1 VRILVLNFEYPPVG
15 GGGGRVSA
23 FLAQAL
29 ERRGHQLLILT
40 TGIRGTR
47 GREVETGVE
56 VVRLRT
62 GRRSASRASFL
73 SMLSY
78 VVAAGVKGML
88 LVRTWK
94 PDVLHAHFA
103 VPTGAAA
110 WLVSRLTGIR
120 YVLTVHLGDVPGGVP
135 EKTSS
140 WFRWVGRLTP
150 PIWRRA
156 AAVVAVSEHTRDLAR
171 RRYDVPIRVV
181 PNGVPLDGRPR
192 QAAPVASPPVIA
204 FVGRFQRQKDPLFAV
219 ELLAEIGDAP
229 WQAVLVGDGPLRPAV
244 EERIR
249 QAGLSGRVRLTGWLE
264 PEAADRELA
273 AADIL
278 LMPSH
283 AEGLPVV
290 GVQALVHGVAIV
302 GSRVGGLSELIVDG
316 VNGYGLTPGDRHGF
330 VRAMRSCLENR
341 TLLAGLKAGSYS
353 MASAFDV
360 AKVAETYEAILA
372 GAVRK

>member
-23 FLAQAL
+23 FLARAL
-29 ERRGHQLLILT
+29 QQRGHQLLILT

-47 GREVETGVE
+47 RREIDDGVE
-56 VVRLRT
+56 IVRVRT
-62 GRRSASRASFL
+62 GRRSASQASFL
-73 SMLSY
+73 SMMSY
-78 VVAAGVKGML
+78 VAAASVRGTL

-110 WLVSRLTGIR
+110 WLVSRLTGVR

-140 WFRWVGRLTP
+140 YFRWVGRLTP
-150 PIWRRA
+150 PIWSRA
-156 AAVVAVSEHTRDLAR
+156 AAVVAVSEYTRELAR

-181 PNGVPLDGRPR
+181 PNGAPLAGRPR
-192 QAAPVASPPVIA
+192 QAAPVGSPPVIA
-204 FVGRFQRQKDPLFAV
+204 FVGRFQPQKDPLLAV
-219 ELLAEIGDAP
+219 EALAKIADVP
-229 WQAVLVGDGPLRPAV
+229 WHAVLVGDGPLRAAV
-244 EERIR
+244 EQRLRE
-249 QAGLSGRVRLTGWLE
+249 AGLSGRVRLTGWLA

-273 AADIL
+273 KADLL
-278 LMPSH
+278 LMPSN

-316 VNGYGLTPGDRHGF
+316 VNGFGLTPGDRDGF
-330 VRAMRSCLENR
+330 ATALRRCLQDRN
-341 TLLAGLKAGSYS
+341 LLAGLKTASHA

-360 AKVAETYEAILA
+360 AQVAESYEAILA
-372 GAVRK
+372 GAVGK

>member
-29 ERRGHQLLILT
+29 QRRGHRLLVLT
-40 TGIRGTR
+40 TGMPGTR
-47 GREVETGVE
+47 GREVEAGVE

-62 GRRSASRASFL
+62 GRRSPSRASFP
-73 SMLSY
+73 SMLCY
-78 VVAAGVKGML
+78 VVAAWVKGML
-88 LVRTWK
+88 LVRSWK

-135 EKTSS
+135 EKTST

-156 AAVVAVSEHTRDLAR
+156 AAVVAVSDYTRDLAR
-171 RRYDVPIRVV
+171 RRYDVPIRVI

-192 QAAPVASPPVIA
+192 QAAPVGSPPVIA
-204 FVGRFQRQKDPLFAV
+204 FVGRFARQKNPLIVV
-219 ELLAEIGDAP
+219 EALAEIANVP
-229 WQAVLVGDGPLRPAV
+229 WQAVLVGDGPLRSAV
-244 EERIR
+244 EQRIR
-249 QAGLSGRVRLTGWLE
+249 QAGLTGRVRLTGWLE

-273 AADIL
+273 AADL
-278 LMPSH
+278 LFMPSL

-290 GVQALVHGVAIV
+290 GVMALVHGVAIV

-316 VNGYGLTPGDRHGF
+316 VNGYGLASSDRDGF
-330 VRAMRSCLENR
+330 VRALRRCVEDQ
-341 TLLAGLKAGSYS
+341 TLLARLKSGSYS
-353 MASAFDV
+353 MASDFDV
-360 AKVAETYEAILA
+360 AEVAEAYEAILA
-372 GAVRK
+372 GAVRQ

>member
-1 VRILVLNFEYPPVG
+1 MRILVLNFEYPPVG

-29 ERRGHQLLILT
+29 QRRGHRLLVLT
-40 TGIRGTR
+40 TGMPGTR
-47 GREVETGVE
+47 GREVEAGVE

-62 GRRSASRASFL
+62 GRRSASRASFP
-73 SMLSY
+73 SMLCY
-78 VVAAGVKGML
+78 VVAAWVKGML
-88 LVRTWK
+88 LVRSWK

-135 EKTSS
+135 EKTST

-156 AAVVAVSEHTRDLAR
+156 AAVVAVSDYTRDLAR
-171 RRYDVPIRVV
+171 RRYDVPIRVI

-192 QAAPVASPPVIA
+192 QAAPVGSPPVIA
-204 FVGRFQRQKDPLFAV
+204 FVGRFARQKNPLIVV
-219 ELLAEIGDAP
+219 EALAEIANVP
-229 WQAVLVGDGPLRPAV
+229 WHAVLVGDGPLRSAV
-244 EERIR
+244 EQRIR
-249 QAGLSGRVRLTGWLE
+249 QAGLTGRVRLTGWLE

-273 AADIL
+273 AADL
-278 LMPSH
+278 LFMPSL

-290 GVQALVHGVAIV
+290 GVMALVHGVAIV

-316 VNGYGLTPGDRHGF
+316 VNGYGLASSDRDGF
-330 VRAMRSCLENR
+330 VRALRRCVEDQ
-341 TLLAGLKAGSYS
+341 TLLARLKSGSYS
-353 MASAFDV
+353 MASDFDV
-360 AKVAETYEAILA
+360 AEVAEAYEAILA
-372 GAVRK
+372 GAVRQ

>member
-1 VRILVLNFEYPPVG
+1 MRILVLNFEYLPVG

-40 TGIRGTR
+40 TGIRGAR
-47 GREVETGVE
+47 GREAETGVE

-78 VVAAGVKGML
+78 VAAAGVRGIL

-140 WFRWVGRLTP
+140 WFGWVGRLTP

-156 AAVVAVSEHTRDLAR
+156 AAVVAVSEYTRDLAR

-192 QAAPVASPPVIA
+192 QATPVTSPPVIA

-219 ELLAEIGDAP
+219 EVLAEIGDAP

-249 QAGLSGRVRLTGWLE
+249 TAGLSGRVRLTGWLE

-316 VNGYGLTPGDRHGF
+316 VNGYGLSPGDRDGF
-330 VRAMRSCLENR
+330 VRALRSCLENR

-372 GAVRK
+372 GAAGK